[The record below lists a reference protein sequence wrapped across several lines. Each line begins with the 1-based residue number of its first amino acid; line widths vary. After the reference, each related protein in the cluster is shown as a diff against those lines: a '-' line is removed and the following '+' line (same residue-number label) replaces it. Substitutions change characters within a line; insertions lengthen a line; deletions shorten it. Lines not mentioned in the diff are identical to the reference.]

1 MFPHSGT
8 ITEVQMDEITRWNVD
23 MLQDAFQERWE
34 RFLKVLSTDGTP
46 VGFCGWTV
54 ISRKSEEVI
63 NHEIDKE
70 PKKEKPKKKTWVPET
85 LDVDAWI
92 TISKALRAERERV
105 LKDLDNICRKLNYIT
120 TYSYLLKYL
129 LTYLG
134 LTFMAVSPNHQRQG
148 IGSMMMERICKEI
161 DQYGRCAYVLA
172 APEGVRLYAK
182 FGFKAVGSVETPQ
195 GTITSMFRQ
204 SRQL

>member
-105 LKDLDNICRKLNYIT
+105 LKDLDNICR
-120 TYSYLLKYL
+120 
-129 LTYLG
+129 

-182 FGFKAVGSVETPQ
+182 FGFQAVGSVETPQ